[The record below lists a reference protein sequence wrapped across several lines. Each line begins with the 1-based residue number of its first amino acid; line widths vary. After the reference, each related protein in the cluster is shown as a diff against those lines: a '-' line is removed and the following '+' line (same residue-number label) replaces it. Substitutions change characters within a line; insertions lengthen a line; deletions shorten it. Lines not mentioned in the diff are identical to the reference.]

1 MKKTILLSVLCLAG
15 MTAQAQQNLNWG
27 QGPQV
32 ASPVVNADNTVTF
45 NIIAP
50 EAQKVQITGDFLP
63 PKTVEYMGNTYDMPG
78 VTDLVKDDKGVWSF
92 TSDKLQPELYMY
104 NLIVDGVKVTDPL
117 NVYSLRDINNLFNI
131 FLIGGDRA
139 DLYKVNKVPH
149 GTLSKFWYES
159 PTAGLT
165 RRCTVY
171 TPAGYEASGKEYP
184 VLYLLHGIGGDENA
198 WSELG
203 RAAQILDN
211 LIAQGQAE
219 PMLVVMTNGNISQ
232 EACPG
237 ETSEGFKVPT
247 MMLPKTME
255 GSFETAF
262 PDVIKAIEKT
272 YRVKKDKAHR
282 AIAGLSMGG
291 FHSLFI
297 SMVCSR
303 LPSTVNRRPQAVSPT
318 SMPTAT
324 QRSTTCSARAPSC
337 SGLALARPTSSSRA
351 TTTYAP
357 TSTPG
362 TINTPTSRMRAA
374 TFGATGA
381 STSQSSFLC
390 SSGNALSPYHRVSGN
405 PTLPLTLSSCK
416 GSLG

>member
-1 MKKTILLSVLCLAG
+1 MKKILFFVALCLTG
-15 MTAQAQQNLNWG
+15 MTAHAQQNLSWG

-32 ASPVVNADNTVTF
+32 ASPDVHADNTVTF
-45 NIIAP
+45 NLIAP

-63 PKTVEYMGNTYDMPG
+63 SKKVVFNGATFDAPADPV
-78 VTDLVKDDKGVWSF
+78 DLVKNDKGVWSF
-92 TSDKLQPELYMY
+92 TTEALKPELYTY
-104 NLIVDGVKVTDPL
+104 NMIVDGVKIIDPL
-117 NVYSLRDINNLFNI
+117 NVYNIRDINNLFSVL
-131 FLIGGDRA
+131 LIGGDART
-139 DLYKVNKVPH
+139 DLYKVNKVAH
-149 GTLSKFWYES
+149 GTVSKVWYES

-165 RRCTVY
+165 RRLTVY
-171 TPAGYEASGKEYP
+171 TPAGYETSGKEYP

-211 LIAQGQAE
+211 LIAQGKAE

-237 ETSEGFKVPT
+237 ETSEGFRVPT

-262 PDVIKAIEKT
+262 PDVVKFVEKT

-297 SMVCSR
+297 SINNPDTFDYVGLFSA
-303 LPSTVNRRPQAVSPT
+303 AVDQQQN
-318 SMPTAT
+318 TANGGFPNIYADRNQKIDNLFSKHPKLFWIGIGKT
-324 QRSTTCSARAPSC
+324 DFLFKNNNDLRAYLDSKNHKY
-337 SGLALARPTSSSRA
+337 
-351 TTTYAP
+351 TYLE
-357 TSTPG
+357 TEG
-362 TINTPTSRMRAA
+362 GHIWRNWRIY
-374 TFGATGA
+374 
-381 STSQSSFLC
+381 
-390 SSGNALSPYHRVSGN
+390 LSEFV
-405 PTLPLTLSSCK
+405 PLLFK
-416 GSLG
+416 

>member
-1 MKKTILLSVLCLAG
+1 MKKILFFVALCLIG
-15 MTAQAQQNLNWG
+15 MAAHAQQNLSWG

-32 ASPVVNADNTVTF
+32 ASPDVHADNTVTF
-45 NIIAP
+45 NLIAP

-63 PKTVEYMGNTYDMPG
+63 SKKVVFNGATFDAPADPV
-78 VTDLVKDDKGVWSF
+78 DLVKNDKGVWSF
-92 TSDKLQPELYMY
+92 TTEALKPELYTY
-104 NLIVDGVKVTDPL
+104 NMIVDGVKIIDPL
-117 NVYSLRDINNLFNI
+117 NVYNIRDINNLFSVL
-131 FLIGGDRA
+131 LIGGDART
-139 DLYKVNKVPH
+139 DLYKVNKVAH
-149 GTLSKFWYES
+149 GTVSKVWYES

-165 RRCTVY
+165 RRLTVY
-171 TPAGYEASGKEYP
+171 TPAGYETSGKEYP

-211 LIAQGQAE
+211 LIAQGKAE

-237 ETSEGFKVPT
+237 ETSEGFRVPT

-262 PDVIKAIEKT
+262 PDVVKFMEKT

-297 SMVCSR
+297 SINNPDTFDYVGLFSA
-303 LPSTVNRRPQAVSPT
+303 AVDQQQN
-318 SMPTAT
+318 TANGGFPNIYADRNQKIDNLFSKHPKLFWIGIGKT
-324 QRSTTCSARAPSC
+324 DFLFKNNNDLRAYLDSKNHKY
-337 SGLALARPTSSSRA
+337 
-351 TTTYAP
+351 TYLE
-357 TSTPG
+357 TEG
-362 TINTPTSRMRAA
+362 GHIWRNWRIY
-374 TFGATGA
+374 
-381 STSQSSFLC
+381 
-390 SSGNALSPYHRVSGN
+390 LSEFV
-405 PTLPLTLSSCK
+405 PLLFK
-416 GSLG
+416 

>member
-1 MKKTILLSVLCLAG
+1 MKKFLFFVALCLTG
-15 MTAQAQQNLNWG
+15 MTAHAQQNLSWG

-32 ASPVVNADNTVTF
+32 ASPDVHADNTVTF
-45 NIIAP
+45 NLIAP

-63 PKTVEYMGNTYDMPG
+63 SKKVVFNGATFDAPADPV
-78 VTDLVKDDKGVWSF
+78 DLVKNDKGVWSF
-92 TSDKLQPELYMY
+92 TTEALKPELYTY
-104 NLIVDGVKVTDPL
+104 NMIVDGVKIIDPL
-117 NVYSLRDINNLFNI
+117 NVYNIRDINNLFSVL
-131 FLIGGDRA
+131 LIGGDART
-139 DLYKVNKVPH
+139 DLYKVNKVAH
-149 GTLSKFWYES
+149 GTVSKVWYES

-165 RRCTVY
+165 RRLTVY
-171 TPAGYEASGKEYP
+171 TPAGYETSGKEYP

-211 LIAQGQAE
+211 LIAQGKAE

-237 ETSEGFKVPT
+237 ETSEGFRVPT

-262 PDVIKAIEKT
+262 PDVVKFVEKT

-297 SMVCSR
+297 SINNPDTFDYVGLFSA
-303 LPSTVNRRPQAVSPT
+303 AVDQQQN
-318 SMPTAT
+318 TANGGFPNIYADRNQKIDNLFSKHPKLFWIGIGKT
-324 QRSTTCSARAPSC
+324 DFLFKNNNDLRAYLDSKQHKY
-337 SGLALARPTSSSRA
+337 
-351 TTTYAP
+351 TYLE
-357 TSTPG
+357 TEG
-362 TINTPTSRMRAA
+362 GHIWRNWRIY
-374 TFGATGA
+374 
-381 STSQSSFLC
+381 
-390 SSGNALSPYHRVSGN
+390 LSEFV
-405 PTLPLTLSSCK
+405 PLLFK
-416 GSLG
+416 

>member
-1 MKKTILLSVLCLAG
+1 MKKILMIVAFCLTG
-15 MTAQAQQNLNWG
+15 MAAHAQQNLSWG

-32 ASPVVNADNTVTF
+32 ASPDVHAYNTVTF
-45 NIIAP
+45 NLIAP

-63 PKTVEYMGNTYDMPG
+63 SKKVVFNGATFDAPADPV
-78 VTDLVKDDKGVWSF
+78 DLVKNDKGVWSF
-92 TSDKLQPELYMY
+92 TTEALKPELYTY
-104 NLIVDGVKVTDPL
+104 NMIVDGVKIIDPL
-117 NVYSLRDINNLFNI
+117 NVYNIRDINNLFSVL
-131 FLIGGDRA
+131 LIGGDART
-139 DLYKVNKVPH
+139 DLYKVNKVAH
-149 GTLSKFWYES
+149 GTVSKVWYES

-165 RRCTVY
+165 RRLTVY
-171 TPAGYEASGKEYP
+171 TPAGYETSGKEYP

-211 LIAQGQAE
+211 LIAQGKAE

-237 ETSEGFKVPT
+237 ETSEGFRVPT

-262 PDVIKAIEKT
+262 PDVVKFMEKT

-297 SMVCSR
+297 SINNPDTFDYVGLFSA
-303 LPSTVNRRPQAVSPT
+303 AVDQQQN
-318 SMPTAT
+318 TANGGFPNIYADRNQKIDNLFSKHPKLFWIGIGKT
-324 QRSTTCSARAPSC
+324 DFLFKNNNDLRAYLDSKNHKY
-337 SGLALARPTSSSRA
+337 
-351 TTTYAP
+351 TYLE
-357 TSTPG
+357 TEG
-362 TINTPTSRMRAA
+362 GHIWRNWRIY
-374 TFGATGA
+374 
-381 STSQSSFLC
+381 
-390 SSGNALSPYHRVSGN
+390 LSEFV
-405 PTLPLTLSSCK
+405 PLLFK
-416 GSLG
+416 

>member
-1 MKKTILLSVLCLAG
+1 MKKILMIVAFCLTG
-15 MTAQAQQNLNWG
+15 MAAHAQQNLSWG

-32 ASPVVNADNTVTF
+32 ASPDVHADNTVTF
-45 NIIAP
+45 NLIAP

-63 PKTVEYMGNTYDMPG
+63 SKKVVFNGATFDAPADPV
-78 VTDLVKDDKGVWSF
+78 DLVKNDKGVWSF
-92 TSDKLQPELYMY
+92 TTEALKPELYTY
-104 NLIVDGVKVTDPL
+104 NMIVDGVKIIDPL
-117 NVYSLRDINNLFNI
+117 NVYNIRDINNLFSVL
-131 FLIGGDRA
+131 LIGGDART
-139 DLYKVNKVPH
+139 DLYKVNKVAH
-149 GTLSKFWYES
+149 GTVSKVWYES

-165 RRCTVY
+165 RRLTVY
-171 TPAGYEASGKEYP
+171 PPAGYETSGKEYP

-211 LIAQGQAE
+211 LIAQGKAE

-237 ETSEGFKVPT
+237 ETSEGFRVPT

-262 PDVIKAIEKT
+262 PDVVKFVEKT

-297 SMVCSR
+297 SINNPDTFDYVGLFSA
-303 LPSTVNRRPQAVSPT
+303 AVDQQQN
-318 SMPTAT
+318 TANGGFPNIYADRNQKIDNLFSKHPKLFWIGIGKT
-324 QRSTTCSARAPSC
+324 DFLFKNNNDLRAYLDSKNHKY
-337 SGLALARPTSSSRA
+337 
-351 TTTYAP
+351 TYLE
-357 TSTPG
+357 TEG
-362 TINTPTSRMRAA
+362 GHIWRNWRIY
-374 TFGATGA
+374 
-381 STSQSSFLC
+381 
-390 SSGNALSPYHRVSGN
+390 LSEFV
-405 PTLPLTLSSCK
+405 PLLFK
-416 GSLG
+416 

>member
-1 MKKTILLSVLCLAG
+1 MKKILFFVALCLTG
-15 MTAQAQQNLNWG
+15 MAAHAQQNLSWG

-32 ASPVVNADNTVTF
+32 ASPDVHADNTVTF
-45 NIIAP
+45 NLIAP

-63 PKTVEYMGNTYDMPG
+63 SKKVVFNGATFDAPADPV
-78 VTDLVKDDKGVWSF
+78 DLVKNDKGVWSF
-92 TSDKLQPELYMY
+92 TTEALKPELYTY
-104 NLIVDGVKVTDPL
+104 NMIVDGVKIIDPL
-117 NVYSLRDINNLFNI
+117 NVYNIRDINNLFSVL
-131 FLIGGDRA
+131 LIGGDTRT
-139 DLYKVNKVPH
+139 DLYKVNKVAH
-149 GTLSKFWYES
+149 GTVSKVWYES

-165 RRCTVY
+165 RRLTVY
-171 TPAGYEASGKEYP
+171 TPAGYETSGKEYP

-211 LIAQGQAE
+211 LIAQGKAE

-237 ETSEGFKVPT
+237 ETSEGFRVPT

-262 PDVIKAIEKT
+262 PDVVKFMEKT

-297 SMVCSR
+297 SINNPDTFDYVGLFSA
-303 LPSTVNRRPQAVSPT
+303 AVDQQQN
-318 SMPTAT
+318 TANGGFPNIYADRNQKIDHLFSKHPKLFWIGIGKT
-324 QRSTTCSARAPSC
+324 DFLFKNNNDLRAYLDSKNHKY
-337 SGLALARPTSSSRA
+337 
-351 TTTYAP
+351 TYLE
-357 TSTPG
+357 TEG
-362 TINTPTSRMRAA
+362 GHIWRNWRIY
-374 TFGATGA
+374 
-381 STSQSSFLC
+381 
-390 SSGNALSPYHRVSGN
+390 LSEFV
-405 PTLPLTLSSCK
+405 PLLFK
-416 GSLG
+416 

>member
-1 MKKTILLSVLCLAG
+1 MKKILAIAALCLTG
-15 MTAQAQQNLNWG
+15 MAAQAQQNLNWG
-27 QGPQV
+27 QGEQV

-45 NIIAP
+45 NMVAP

-63 PKTVEYMGNTYDMPG
+63 TQKMEIAGYGSYDAPG
-78 VTDLVKDDKGVWSF
+78 VVDLVKNEKGVWTF
-92 TSDKLQPELYMY
+92 TSQPLQPELYMY

-131 FLIGGDRA
+131 FLIGGERA
-139 DLYKVNKVPH
+139 DLYKVNKVAH
-149 GTLSKFWYES
+149 GTVSKVWYES

-171 TPAGYEASGKEYP
+171 TPAGYETSGKEYP

-203 RAAQILDN
+203 RAAQIMDN
-211 LIAQGQAE
+211 LIAQGKAE

-262 PDVIKAIEKT
+262 PDVVKFIEKT
-272 YRVKKDKAHR
+272 YRVKKDKTHR

-297 SMVCSR
+297 SINNPDLFDYVGLFSA
-303 LPSTVNRRPQAVSPT
+303 AVDQQQQNAQGGFPNIYADRNQKIDQLFT
-318 SMPTAT
+318 KNPKLFWIGIGKTDFLI
-324 QRSTTCSARAPSC
+324 QNNNDLRAYLDSKHHPY
-337 SGLALARPTSSSRA
+337 
-351 TTTYAP
+351 TYLE
-357 TSTPG
+357 TEGGHIWRNWRIYLSEFTPLL
-362 TINTPTSRMRAA
+362 
-374 TFGATGA
+374 F
-381 STSQSSFLC
+381 
-390 SSGNALSPYHRVSGN
+390 
-405 PTLPLTLSSCK
+405 K
-416 GSLG
+416 

>member
-1 MKKTILLSVLCLAG
+1 MKKILFFVAFCLIG
-15 MTAQAQQNLNWG
+15 MTAHAQQNLSWG

-32 ASPVVNADNTVTF
+32 ASPDVHADNTVTF
-45 NIIAP
+45 NLIAP

-63 PKTVEYMGNTYDMPG
+63 SKKVVFNGATFDAPADPV
-78 VTDLVKDDKGVWSF
+78 DLVKNDKGVWSF
-92 TSDKLQPELYMY
+92 TTEALKPELYTY
-104 NLIVDGVKVTDPL
+104 NMIVDGVKIIDPL
-117 NVYSLRDINNLFNI
+117 NVYNIRDINNLFSVL
-131 FLIGGDRA
+131 LIGGDART
-139 DLYKVNKVPH
+139 DLYKVNKVAH
-149 GTLSKFWYES
+149 GTVSKVWYES

-165 RRCTVY
+165 RRLTVY
-171 TPAGYEASGKEYP
+171 TPAGYETSGKEYP

-211 LIAQGQAE
+211 LIAQGKAE

-237 ETSEGFKVPT
+237 ETSEGFRVPT

-262 PDVIKAIEKT
+262 PDVVKFMEKT

-297 SMVCSR
+297 SINNPDTFDYVGLFSA
-303 LPSTVNRRPQAVSPT
+303 AVDQQQN
-318 SMPTAT
+318 TANGGFPNIYADRNQKIDNLFSKHPKLFWIGIGKT
-324 QRSTTCSARAPSC
+324 DFLIQNNNDLRAYLDSK
-337 SGLALARPTSSSRA
+337 GHKY
-351 TTTYAP
+351 TYLE
-357 TSTPG
+357 TEGGHIWRNWRIYLTEFTPLL
-362 TINTPTSRMRAA
+362 
-374 TFGATGA
+374 F
-381 STSQSSFLC
+381 
-390 SSGNALSPYHRVSGN
+390 
-405 PTLPLTLSSCK
+405 K
-416 GSLG
+416 

>member
-1 MKKTILLSVLCLAG
+1 MKKLFFLAALCLMGTA
-15 MTAQAQQNLNWG
+15 AQAQQNLSWG

-32 ASPVVNADNTVTF
+32 ASPDVHADNTVTF
-45 NIIAP
+45 NLIAP

-63 PKTVEYMGNTYDMPG
+63 TKKVEFGGNTYDMPG
-78 VTDLVKDDKGVWSF
+78 VADLVKDEKGVWSL
-92 TSDKLQPELYMY
+92 TTEALKPELYTY
-104 NLIVDGVKVTDPL
+104 NMIVDGVKIIDPL
-117 NVYSLRDINNLFNI
+117 NVYNIRDINNLFSVL
-131 FLIGGDRA
+131 LIGGDART
-139 DLYKVNKVPH
+139 DLYKVNKVAH
-149 GTLSKFWYES
+149 GTVSKVWYES

-165 RRCTVY
+165 RRLTVY
-171 TPAGYEASGKEYP
+171 TPAGYETSGKEYP

-211 LIAQGQAE
+211 LIAQGKAE

-262 PDVIKAIEKT
+262 PDVVNFIEKT

-297 SMVCSR
+297 SINHPDMFDYVGLFSAAVDQQQTDPKGFPNVYVDRNAKIDKLFSKNPKLFWIGCGKTDFLYKNNADLRAYLDSR
-303 LPSTVNRRPQAVSPT
+303 NHKY
-318 SMPTAT
+318 
-324 QRSTTCSARAPSC
+324 
-337 SGLALARPTSSSRA
+337 
-351 TTTYAP
+351 TYLE
-357 TSTPG
+357 TEGGHIWRNWRIYLTEFTPLL
-362 TINTPTSRMRAA
+362 
-374 TFGATGA
+374 F
-381 STSQSSFLC
+381 
-390 SSGNALSPYHRVSGN
+390 
-405 PTLPLTLSSCK
+405 K
-416 GSLG
+416 

>member
-1 MKKTILLSVLCLAG
+1 MKKLFFLAALCLMGTA
-15 MTAQAQQNLNWG
+15 AQAQQNLSWG

-32 ASPVVNADNTVTF
+32 ASPDVHADNTVTF
-45 NIIAP
+45 NLIAP

-63 PKTVEYMGNTYDMPG
+63 PKKVEFGGNTYDMPG
-78 VTDLVKDDKGVWSF
+78 VADLVKDEKGVWSL
-92 TSDKLQPELYMY
+92 TTEALKPELYTY
-104 NLIVDGVKVTDPL
+104 NMIVDGVKIIDPL
-117 NVYSLRDINNLFNI
+117 NVYNIRDINNLFSVL
-131 FLIGGDRA
+131 LIGGDART
-139 DLYKVNKVPH
+139 DLYKVNKVAH
-149 GTLSKFWYES
+149 GTVSKVWYES

-165 RRCTVY
+165 RRLTVY
-171 TPAGYEASGKEYP
+171 TPAGYETSGKEYP

-211 LIAQGQAE
+211 LIAQGKAE

-262 PDVIKAIEKT
+262 PDVVNFIEKT
-272 YRVKKDKAHR
+272 YRVKKDKDHR

-297 SMVCSR
+297 SINNPDMFGYVGLFSAA
-303 LPSTVNRRPQAVSPT
+303 VDQQQADPKGFPNVYVDRNAKIDKLFSKNPKLFWIGCGKT
-318 SMPTAT
+318 DFLYKNNADL
-324 QRSTTCSARAPSC
+324 RAYLD
-337 SGLALARPTSSSRA
+337 GKNHKY
-351 TTTYAP
+351 TYLE
-357 TSTPG
+357 TEGGHIWRNWRIYLTEFTPLL
-362 TINTPTSRMRAA
+362 
-374 TFGATGA
+374 F
-381 STSQSSFLC
+381 
-390 SSGNALSPYHRVSGN
+390 
-405 PTLPLTLSSCK
+405 K
-416 GSLG
+416 